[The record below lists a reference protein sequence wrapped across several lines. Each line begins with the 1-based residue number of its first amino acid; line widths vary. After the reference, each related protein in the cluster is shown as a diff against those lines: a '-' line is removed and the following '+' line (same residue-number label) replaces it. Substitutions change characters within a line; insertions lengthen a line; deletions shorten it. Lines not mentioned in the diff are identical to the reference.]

1 MTEEIGNKEEIIEIL
16 DERVQKS
23 PSSKYWAFAVVCIV
37 LILTAGFFLYQFSIG
52 FHDTVNK
59 VFRPNIYNIE
69 ITMNTIGKLQQ
80 ESKIVVMTAEL
91 TVDVERSSTKRFMWD
106 YYDLGTTTVRM
117 KVPGN
122 KVQYYIPTDSLNENS
137 IVWDTDKQELV
148 LNLPDVI
155 LDEDIVEVQSDPKLI
170 QVQKDIGWA
179 RLDAYSGKAMENQ
192 IKSELRGKVIEAGKH
207 ELLLEKAKAN
217 AEKVIKELFER
228 LKKEKDAGIF
238 V

>member
-1 MTEEIGNKEEIIEIL
+1 MAEQIENNEQIIEVI

-23 PSSKYWAFAVVCIV
+23 PASKYWAFAVVCIV
-37 LILTAGFFLYQFSIG
+37 IILTAGFFLYQFSIG
-52 FHDTVNK
+52 FHNTVNK
-59 VFRPNIYNIE
+59 IFRPNVYNVE
-69 ITMNTIGKLQQ
+69 ITLNTIGKLQQ
-80 ESKIVVMTAEL
+80 ESKIVVLTAEL

-122 KVQYYIPTDSLNENS
+122 KVQYYIPADSLDENS
-137 IVWDTDKQELV
+137 ITWDHERQELV
-148 LNLPDVI
+148 LNLPDPI
-155 LDEDIVEVQSDPKLI
+155 LDEDIVEVQSDPRLI

-179 RLDAYSGKAMENQ
+179 RLDAYSGKAMEDQ
-192 IKSELRGKVIEAGKH
+192 IKSELREKVIEAGKH
-207 ELLLEKAKAN
+207 ELLLEKAKRN
-217 AEKVIKELFER
+217 AEKVIKELFDR